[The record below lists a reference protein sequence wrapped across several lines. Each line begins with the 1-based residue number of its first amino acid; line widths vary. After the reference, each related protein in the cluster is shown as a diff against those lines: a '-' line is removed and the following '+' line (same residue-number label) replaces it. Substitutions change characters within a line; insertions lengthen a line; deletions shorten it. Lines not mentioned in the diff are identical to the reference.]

1 MVTLADYDIPVLLLV
16 ALSSLALGTITLTT
30 PTAGVPAR
38 AAWPK
43 GERTMRHIR
52 PAGRLGKGL
61 MTFTTASA
69 IAAMSFAASPAT
81 AAPAKPAASPA
92 AKLGDTCTAAGL
104 GTRHPYIK
112 SAEVTPTITH
122 FKGWYVTDGSTGSQT
137 VDTSTQETISVSVGL
152 NGNIQGS
159 FQVETLGMVG
169 GTVGLNVQVNYT
181 HTSSTNKSISWN
193 FQTPGYYGLYEGTK
207 KVTGTYGSLNCNR
220 VQQGDGSWALKW
232 IEGAD
237 TGSYTTYTTLEEGAV
252 RCEDKVPA
260 NSIMRKAQYLLDC
273 GSATATAKHP
283 AGPVPSAKA
292 AKASH
297 EAEKAAKAEKNVKAT
312 GSPAPATRAAL
323 NCQPAVYKIDVPG
336 KPLNWSA
343 PLLANDGVRLRE
355 STFFSAHLDNWR
367 LCNVTERNGVIEASL
382 WNWGNGGC
390 ATIPANIANQEQA
403 YLTTATCGEDD
414 LQRFYIYRDVPGSS
428 KIGVQNKYTGS
439 MMGHDRYADG
449 ELIRQYSSGR
459 QDGTGTYTL
468 TGV

>member
-1 MVTLADYDIPVLLLV
+1 MRHTRPTGLLGRGLV
-16 ALSSLALGTITLTT
+16 AL
-30 PTAGVPAR
+30 TA
-38 AAWPK
+38 AA
-43 GERTMRHIR
+43 
-52 PAGRLGKGL
+52 
-61 MTFTTASA
+61 ASA
-69 IAAMSFAASPAT
+69 IATMSLASPAT
-81 AAPAKPAASPA
+81 AAPAKPAAAPA
-92 AKLGDTCTAAGL
+92 KPGDTCTPADL

-159 FQVETLGMVG
+159 FQVEALGMVG

-181 HTSSTNKSISWN
+181 HTSSTSKSISWN
-193 FQTPGYYGLYEGTK
+193 FQNPGYYGLYEGTK

-220 VQQGDGSWALKW
+220 TDLGGGTYALKW
-232 IEGAD
+232 VEGPD
-237 TGSYTTYTTLEEGAV
+237 TGSYTTYTALEEGAV

-260 NSIMRKAQYLLDC
+260 NSIMAKAQVLLDC
-273 GSATATAKHP
+273 GSPAATAKHP

-292 AKASH
+292 DQAKHDADN
-297 EAEKAAKAEKNVKAT
+297 AATAAKAAQSMKAT
-312 GSPAPATRAAL
+312 QAARPAPRAAL
-323 NCQPAVYKIDVPG
+323 NCQPGVYKIDVPG

-343 PLLANDGVRLRE
+343 PLRANDGTRLRE
-355 STFFSAHLDNWR
+355 SNWTSAHLDNWR

-403 YLTTATCGEDD
+403 YLTTTTCGEDD
-414 LQRFYIYRDVPGSS
+414 LQRFYIYRDVPGST
-428 KIGVQNKYTGS
+428 KIGLQNKYTGS
-439 MMGHDRYADG
+439 MMGHNRYADG